1 MSPTKR
7 ERTAST
13 SPPSDG
19 HIDKRPRVEDEDAS
33 TNEIPPQGLG
43 AAPMDIVSNSGSDPD
58 TNTTARPSSKT
69 RIDQRPPL
77 VLESET
83 SEVDSESALMTDD
96 EPDGHQKTEDD
107 RSNEGNHDGDMDV
120 VSWGWGDAHFR
131 YELSPTSQIG
141 NEQESDTSYSDTRI
155 SLWQQEDRVFAG
167 VIFQEY
173 PGKASPVALSASH
186 GPLECDEPLQ
196 V

>member
-33 TNEIPPQGLG
+33 TNEIPPQ
-43 AAPMDIVSNSGSDPD
+43 
-58 TNTTARPSSKT
+58 ARPSSKT